1 MSFQLRSPGAL
12 PGHKDLELLAEASFT
27 DTRSAL
33 DMQLGFPRKGFEV
46 QLSPTDQTEEYAQ
59 YLGGVIVNNT
69 QLNNEEKTAIG
80 KVAPKAM
87 ILSAVIAAGVLRSTD
102 FCPDTACI
110 TLFKDNFQGLL
121 NFLTHGPSM
130 YLSER
135 PNLNALAMRYSGM
148 FATTHVER
156 QKAIQMTGL
165 GLLQIDE
172 NLTQRHYESLNAI
185 AVLESGRLD
194 YELFDLLSD

>member
-80 KVAPKAM
+80 KVA
-87 ILSAVIAAGVLRSTD
+87 
-102 FCPDTACI
+102 
-110 TLFKDNFQGLL
+110 
-121 NFLTHGPSM
+121 
-130 YLSER
+130 
-135 PNLNALAMRYSGM
+135 
-148 FATTHVER
+148 
-156 QKAIQMTGL
+156 KAIQMTGL